1 MKKLLVILSVIIV
14 VSCKNMDHYEII
26 GTVKNIPDNTII
38 SLFEISDNVGNMIAT
53 DTIIDG
59 KFNFSGTLT
68 QRPTEMNL
76 LITDRLNFAG
86 SCDLWADY
94 TKIKVTGSDKFLS
107 SWKVSDRKSVV

>member
-59 KFNFSGTLT
+59 KFNWSKDSFDGRYFGPLPASTIVG
-68 QRPTEMNL
+68 RADP
-76 LITDRLNFAG
+76 
-86 SCDLWADY
+86 LWIREED
-94 TKIKVTGSDKFLS
+94 
-107 SWKVSDRKSVV
+107 